1 VNWIEDI
8 TATNIS
14 KLLSRYDRLPLVSQS
29 VSIVI
34 YIQLVIEW
42 SRSFCGIS
50 HRLVH
55 FIIFTHVMV
64 TEGTL

>member
-1 VNWIEDI
+1 MNWIENI
-8 TATNIS
+8 TATNRR

-29 VSIVI
+29 VSVVM
-34 YIQLVIEW
+34 YIQFVIEW